1 MCRDIPTGKARSG
14 HAACLERPVSE
25 CEANASQFRSPSDS
39 DLQMQAIHPLPFW
52 TTIQTA
58 VFLVTP
64 RSCRFFYFIKPRK
77 VESPRASVSS
87 FAANDK
93 RKCVSRVE
101 KTLPG
106 ITSTLCSIARS
117 TNWVAVMPSAGG
129 TSTNA

>member
-1 MCRDIPTGKARSG
+1 MNSVLEEPVRASRTRTRVLLGKDMRTRDAIADSARSN
-14 HAACLERPVSE
+14 HQV
-25 CEANASQFRSPSDS
+25 
-39 DLQMQAIHPLPFW
+39 QAIHPLPFW

-58 VFLVTP
+58 VFLGSRVMRP
-64 RSCRFFYFIKPRK
+64 CAYFIKPRK
-77 VESPRASVSS
+77 IERPRASVSS
-87 FAANDK
+87 FAANDN

-117 TNWVAVMPSAGG
+117 TNWVAVIPSAGG